1 MSDKEYRKD
10 YNARTYQA
18 YTLRLRKDKHEDLI
32 RYIESRGDSPQRVI
46 YGILIRSMKAYDR
59 RMKKHENKR
68 SE

>member
-18 YTLRLRKDKHEDLI
+18 YTLRLRKDKHENLI
-32 RYIESRGDSPQRVI
+32 RYIESRGESPQKVI
-46 YGILIRSMKAYDR
+46 FGILIRSMKSHER
-59 RMKKHENKR
+59 RMKKNENKR